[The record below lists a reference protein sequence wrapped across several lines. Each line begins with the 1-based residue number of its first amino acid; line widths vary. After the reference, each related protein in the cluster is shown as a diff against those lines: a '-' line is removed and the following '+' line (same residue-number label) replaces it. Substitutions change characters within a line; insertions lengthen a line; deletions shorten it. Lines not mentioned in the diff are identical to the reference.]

1 MESDGFNDR
10 VDIPR
15 GSNLYMQKSK
25 DQVGMPRCTLFI
37 SKFSSLNP
45 NVLE

>member
-15 GSNLYMQKSK
+15 GSNLNMQKFK
-25 DQVGMPRCTLFI
+25 DQVGMPRCSTLFI
-37 SKFSSLNP
+37 SKFSSLSP
-45 NVLE
+45 HK